1 MALEII
7 YGPQFLDNLEAIL
20 QYFEEHNGSDTYS
33 RKLFGLI
40 DEQID
45 LLASMPEI
53 GRQSDF
59 PSVRFLFVG
68 NYGIEYQIR
77 DDVIL
82 IVDIFSFKTDPSMRR
97 FMKK

>member
-7 YGPQFLDNLEAIL
+7 YSPQFLDNLEAIL
-20 QYFEEHNGSDTYS
+20 QYFEEHNGSNTYS
-33 RKLFGLI
+33 KNLLFEI
-40 DEQID
+40 EKQID

-59 PSVRFLFVG
+59 PSVRFLFVK

-77 DDVIL
+77 ENSIFV
-82 IVDIFSFKTDPSMRR
+82 VDIFSCKTNPENVR
-97 FMKK
+97 FEKK

>member
-7 YGPQFLDNLEAIL
+7 YSPQFLDNLEAIL
-20 QYFEEHNGSDTYS
+20 QYFEEHNGSDTYGK
-33 RKLFGLI
+33 KLFGLI
-40 DEQID
+40 DEQIS

-77 DDVIL
+77 DNAVL
-82 IVDIFSFKTDPSMRR
+82 IVDIFSCKTDPTNKR
-97 FMKK
+97 FKKK